1 MTTPPIRVAIVEDDR
16 TLREGLAALIDGAG
30 GFRCRQTFGSVE
42 AAASAARSGLLET
55 PDVLFLDIG
64 LPGIQ
69 GTLGAA
75 LFRELLPSTAIVMF
89 TVYDDHD
96 RIFEALC
103 NGAAGYLLKR
113 TRPERILE
121 AIRDARDGGSPMSPE
136 IARRVVDQ
144 FRRPPSP
151 KTATGSDTPAPALSD
166 GERRV
171 LKLLVEGHSYQ
182 ECADALEISVNTVRN
197 YIRTI
202 YDKLHVHSKSA
213 AVARALRE
221 RLV

>member
-1 MTTPPIRVAIVEDDR
+1 MTASPIRVAIVEDDR
-16 TLREGLAALIDGAG
+16 TLREGLAALIDEAA

-42 AAASAARSGLLET
+42 AAASAARTGELET

-64 LPGIQ
+64 LPGMQ

-75 LFRELLPSTAIVMF
+75 LFRELLPATTIVMF

-121 AIRDARDGGSPMSPE
+121 AIREARAGGSPMSPE

-144 FRRPPSP
+144 FRRQPAKPAAPSD
-151 KTATGSDTPAPALSD
+151 APAPALSD

-182 ECADALEISVNTVRN
+182 ECADALDISVNTVRN
-197 YIRTI
+197 YIRAI

-221 RLV
+221 RLI